1 MNEKIKE
8 FAKNYFVFESRDNFG
23 NWEDD
28 PHYEFSEEELENFA
42 KLIVRECV
50 HVCLN
55 VDSEY
60 FCEYING
67 KLCAEEIKQHLG
79 VSP

>member
-8 FAKNYFVFESRDNFG
+8 LAEQSGFELVDSGNIYILDYDGVCTGELNKFAE
-23 NWEDD
+23 
-28 PHYEFSEEELENFA
+28 
-42 KLIVRECV
+42 LIVRECV

-67 KLCAEEIKQHLG
+67 KLCAEEIKQHFG
-79 VSP
+79 VEP